1 MGFGFSLILLFIIFP
16 LTIIFLVLW
25 ISSKKRVFG
34 KILGLIWIT
43 ILLLVFAQKIWMWS
57 TAKKILKKE
66 DYYGE
71 YIINRDYFPGKQA
84 NWQYDHYR
92 FEIKENDSIF
102 FYLTDREKIL
112 KTFRGKIATTS
123 TYSSLKIRT
132 NMETPTHH
140 IMESFPTTYR
150 SAWSFYLVFYS
161 ARFNNVYFKKGSWK
175 PLKD

>member
-1 MGFGFSLILLFIIFP
+1 
-16 LTIIFLVLW
+16 
-25 ISSKKRVFG
+25 
-34 KILGLIWIT
+34 
-43 ILLLVFAQKIWMWS
+43 MWS

-66 DYYGE
+66 DYYRE

-123 TYSSLKIRT
+123 
-132 NMETPTHH
+132 P
-140 IMESFPTTYR
+140 
-150 SAWSFYLVFYS
+150 
-161 ARFNNVYFKKGSWK
+161 
-175 PLKD
+175 PLAHACRVCI

>member
-16 LTIIFLVLW
+16 LTVIFLVLW

-43 ILLLVFAQKIWMWS
+43 ILLLVFAQKICMWS

-112 KTFRGKIATTS
+112 KTFRGRIATTS
-123 TYSSLKIRT
+123 TYSS
-132 NMETPTHH
+132 
-140 IMESFPTTYR
+140 F
-150 SAWSFYLVFYS
+150 AS
-161 ARFNNVYFKKGSWK
+161 ARV
-175 PLKD
+175 PRVKDPNLWY